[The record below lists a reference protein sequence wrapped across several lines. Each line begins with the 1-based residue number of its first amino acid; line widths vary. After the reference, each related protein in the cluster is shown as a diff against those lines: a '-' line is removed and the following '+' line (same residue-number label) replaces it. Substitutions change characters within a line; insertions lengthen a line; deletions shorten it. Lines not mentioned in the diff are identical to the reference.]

1 MLYFF
6 ISAMTNFHIKVDDK
20 FKELFKKM
28 NGNKIDINELL
39 DLKTFIYDAYSSE
52 NSMEDKR
59 IKDGFHMIDY
69 KI

>member
-1 MLYFF
+1 
-6 ISAMTNFHIKVDDK
+6 MTNFHIKVDDK